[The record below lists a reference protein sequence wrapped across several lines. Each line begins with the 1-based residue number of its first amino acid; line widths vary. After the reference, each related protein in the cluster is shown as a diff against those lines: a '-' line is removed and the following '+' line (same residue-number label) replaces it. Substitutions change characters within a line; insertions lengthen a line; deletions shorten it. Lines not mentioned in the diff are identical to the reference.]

1 MNTDIEKNNVG
12 VGGLK
17 KRGRKKKTEV
27 RDKINYGD
35 QNKFIVDVTNEKES
49 KEVIIKVLEQVN
61 DKSFGREIN
70 VKEILLILL
79 PKLTNKEI
87 ERLQENSLSDK
98 EKIQQAHIEF
108 NQKNNTN
115 LTFDE
120 FLIKRLG
127 IS

>member
-27 RDKINYGD
+27 REKINYGG

>member
-1 MNTDIEKNNVG
+1 MNIENENTNKGEKIN
-12 VGGLK
+12 K
-17 KRGRKKKTEV
+17 KRGRKKKTEI
-27 RDKINYGD
+27 REKPNYKD
-35 QNKFIVDVTNEKES
+35 QNKFIVDVTNEVES
-49 KEVIIKVLEQVN
+49 KECIVKVLEQVN

-79 PKLTNKEI
+79 PKLTSKEV

-98 EKIQQAHIEF
+98 EKIHQAHIEY
-108 NQKNNTN
+108 NQKNNSN

>member
-1 MNTDIEKNNVG
+1 MNIENENTNKGEKIN
-12 VGGLK
+12 K
-17 KRGRKKKTEV
+17 KRGRKKKTEA
-27 RDKINYGD
+27 REKINYQE

-49 KEVIIKVLEQVN
+49 KESIIKVLEQVN

-79 PKLTNKEI
+79 PKLTSKEV
-87 ERLQENSLSDK
+87 ERLQENSLSGK
-98 EKIQQAHIEF
+98 EKIQQAHIEY
-108 NQKNNTN
+108 NLKNNSN

>member
-27 RDKINYGD
+27 REKINYGD

-79 PKLTNKEI
+79 KKLTNKEI

>member
-1 MNTDIEKNNVG
+1 MNIENENTNKGEKIN
-12 VGGLK
+12 K
-17 KRGRKKKTEV
+17 KRGRKKKTEI
-27 RDKINYGD
+27 REKQNYKD

-49 KEVIIKVLEQVN
+49 KENIIKVLEQVN

-79 PKLTNKEI
+79 PKLTSKEV

-98 EKIQQAHIEF
+98 EKIQQAHIEY
-108 NQKNNTN
+108 NQKNNSN